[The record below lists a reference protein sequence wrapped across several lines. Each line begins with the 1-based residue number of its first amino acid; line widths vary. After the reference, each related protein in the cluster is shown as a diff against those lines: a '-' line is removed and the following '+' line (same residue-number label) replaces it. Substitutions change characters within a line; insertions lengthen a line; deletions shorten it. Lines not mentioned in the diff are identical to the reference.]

1 MLRQWRKKGVSG
13 AGREAGGFLRVHLVL
28 FFFKTRITHKDMA
41 NAKQN
46 CLKSPKTVK
55 RVCSQCTGKAAQ
67 LPRVQPPAEAS
78 RLANLPGRKGFSW
91 RAQLSLPGPI

>member
-41 NAKQN
+41 NGKQN
-46 CLKSPKTVK
+46 
-55 RVCSQCTGKAAQ
+55 
-67 LPRVQPPAEAS
+67 
-78 RLANLPGRKGFSW
+78 
-91 RAQLSLPGPI
+91 